1 MWSAFHKW
9 EMQLVARQQSV
20 RALIEDHI
28 QVVESFRTKTSEA
41 EKETEVAR
49 GGLNDLEQRVLQLR
63 EQLTELEQK
72 EARRSPTRHR
82 VDTDS
87 EDDSA

>member
-20 RALIEDHI
+20 RALIQDHI
-28 QVVESFRTKTSEA
+28 QVVESFRTITSEA
-41 EKETEVAR
+41 EKETEAAR
-49 GGLNDLEQRVLQLR
+49 EELKELEQRVLQLR
-63 EQLTELEQK
+63 EQLIELEQK
-72 EARRSPTRHR
+72 ETRRSPTRHR

-87 EDDSA
+87 EDGSS